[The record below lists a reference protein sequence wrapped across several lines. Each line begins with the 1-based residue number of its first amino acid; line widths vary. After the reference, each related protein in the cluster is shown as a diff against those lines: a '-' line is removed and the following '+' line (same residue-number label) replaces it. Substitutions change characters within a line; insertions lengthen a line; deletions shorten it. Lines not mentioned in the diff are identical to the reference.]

1 MESKLIEKILNHRTI
16 KKKSLDLY
24 LANERRLNG
33 NNAITN
39 LVFLKN
45 IKDIKEQIKDYSLPT
60 QRNYISSILVVLT
73 EQPNYEKTRLKYTKL
88 LEKLNIKYQKE
99 IDKHKKSDKESENWA
114 TLHELRSVVLPYYKT
129 IINKF
134 KLLKELSRL
143 DIETYQRYLV
153 ASLYHLQPS
162 VRVDYDMEIVN
173 NKREMIDKNTNY
185 LLNST
190 RTTKYFIFRNY
201 KTAST
206 YGEIKVKVNK
216 GLNSII
222 NQWLKINPTN
232 FLIFDNK
239 NNKMSK
245 NNLAKYIVKSLEPSG
260 KHINLNLLRKI
271 WISENLDLNQV
282 CSRDKLATAMMHSL
296 DTQKTYIKL

>member
-1 MESKLIEKILNHRTI
+1 
-16 KKKSLDLY
+16 
-24 LANERRLNG
+24 
-33 NNAITN
+33 
-39 LVFLKN
+39 
-45 IKDIKEQIKDYSLPT
+45 
-60 QRNYISSILVVLT
+60 
-73 EQPNYEKTRLKYTKL
+73 
-88 LEKLNIKYQKE
+88 
-99 IDKHKKSDKESENWA
+99 
-114 TLHELRSVVLPYYKT
+114 
-129 IINKF
+129 
-134 KLLKELSRL
+134 
-143 DIETYQRYLV
+143 
-153 ASLYHLQPS
+153 
-162 VRVDYDMEIVN
+162 
-173 NKREMIDKNTNY
+173 MIDKNTNY

-282 CSRDKLATAMMHSL
+282 RSRDKLATAMMHSL